1 MQIILR
7 VLVAIKSPLGSV
19 LLIMSHEYSSSH
31 LVYRLFWLL
40 PAAALVEK
48 IHIQA
53 FFWLLWLYERNYVS

>member
-1 MQIILR
+1 
-7 VLVAIKSPLGSV
+7 
-19 LLIMSHEYSSSH
+19 LIMSHEYSSSH